1 MSTLHYK
8 SLLFFIWS
16 EYHWMFLF
24 TDWEFLRPFPA
35 TKQTEYCGVNSTM
48 NSISSNNNNNRLSEV
63 KTRCTNHSGQIT
75 AASAATAI
83 TSSLRE
89 WYSQTIIPV
98 PGGISS
104 TRGTAS
110 RSSTWGTGR
119 PSPTHT
125 TRLYKTNRSVRLR
138 VIIKCCPMR
147 RLRNFSGVKA
157 FYKSTVI
164 WRTHFLNFT
173 IGQYYPNTL

>member
-1 MSTLHYK
+1 
-8 SLLFFIWS
+8 
-16 EYHWMFLF
+16 MFLF

-48 NSISSNNNNNRLSEV
+48 NSISNNNNNNRLSEV

-110 RSSTWGTGR
+110 RSST
-119 PSPTHT
+119 
-125 TRLYKTNRSVRLR
+125 
-138 VIIKCCPMR
+138 
-147 RLRNFSGVKA
+147 
-157 FYKSTVI
+157 
-164 WRTHFLNFT
+164 
-173 IGQYYPNTL
+173 